1 MKRALV
7 IAGMT
12 LALAAAVP
20 DTSPAQSV
28 QQAPRGDQSV
38 QQAPRGDQSVQQAPR
53 GDQSVQQAPRAAEA
67 GEALKLFR

>member
-20 DTSPAQSV
+20 ELGLAQSV
-28 QQAPRGDQSV
+28 QQAPRGDQSTQQAPRGDQSV
-38 QQAPRGDQSVQQAPR
+38 QQAPRGDQST
-53 GDQSVQQAPRAAEA
+53 QQAPRAAKA
-67 GEALKLFR
+67 GQAPTL